1 MPKFD
6 KEFFIQDTK
15 EKFDLSK
22 RNFMDLVE
30 NRHNISEE
38 EFLEDLS
45 CITFHVCYYGDLLE
59 VLKE

>member
-1 MPKFD
+1 MYF
-6 KEFFIQDTK
+6 ETK

-30 NRHNISEE
+30 NRHNISKE